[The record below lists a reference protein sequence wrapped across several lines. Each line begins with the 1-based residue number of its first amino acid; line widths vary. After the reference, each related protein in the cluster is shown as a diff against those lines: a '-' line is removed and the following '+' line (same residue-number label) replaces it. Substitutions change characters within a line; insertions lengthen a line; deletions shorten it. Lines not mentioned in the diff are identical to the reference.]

1 MIKRIFSHLLL
12 ILVFVVSF
20 VASATEPNKPV
31 WYGKDANGQSLVYLY
46 FFWSEKCPHC
56 MQARP
61 DILEMEKEYPWLKL
75 HSYELSKNID
85 NVRTY
90 ISMAASLG
98 NEARSVPAFVF
109 CGNLLSGYDSHQTTG
124 ESLREYLEACYQ
136 FVKESNP
143 QPSAYFD
150 YYSRKSDSRSV
161 EIPFIGE
168 LSADDY
174 SLPVLTILIAGMDA
188 FNPCAFFVL
197 LFLLSMMVHS
207 RSRGRMVLIG
217 GIFVFFSGAMYFLF
231 MVAWLNLFVYLG
243 ELSFITLI
251 AGSLAVLMALINI
264 KDFFWFKKGI
274 SLSISNEKKPALFDR
289 VRHLLRL
296 ESLFTAAVASVFLAI
311 VANSYELLCTAGF
324 PMIYTRI
331 LTLSSISTTAYYFYL
346 LLYNLVYVL
355 PLLVI
360 VILFTIKLGSRKLT
374 EHEGMVLKLLS
385 GVMMLQLGA
394 LLIIAPQLLSN
405 LAVALLILLLA
416 IGLTVTIVK
425 LTSSRS

>member
-1 MIKRIFSHLLL
+1 MIKSITSHLLVVL
-12 ILVFVVSF
+12 MLVVSC
-20 VASATEPNKPV
+20 VASAAESNSPV
-31 WYGKDANGQSLVYLY
+31 WYGKDSHGQSIVHLY

-56 MQARP
+56 MDARP
-61 DILEMEKEYPWLKL
+61 DILEIDVNYPWLKL
-75 HSYELSKNID
+75 HSYELSKNKE
-85 NVRTY
+85 NVQIY
-90 ISMAASLG
+90 ISMAASFG
-98 NEARSVPAFVF
+98 NDARSVPTFMF

-124 ESLREYLEACYQ
+124 ESLREHLEACYQ
-136 FVKESNP
+136 FVRETNP
-143 QPSAYFD
+143 KPTASFD
-150 YYSRKSDSRSV
+150 YNSQKSDSSSV
-161 EIPFIGE
+161 EIPFIGV

-207 RSRGRMVLIG
+207 SSRGRMVLIG

-231 MVAWLNLFVYLG
+231 MAAWLNLFVYIG
-243 ELSFITLI
+243 ELRLITLI
-251 AGSLAVLMALINI
+251 AGSLAVLIALINI
-264 KDFFWFKKGI
+264 KDYFWFKKGI

-296 ESLFTAAVASVFLAI
+296 ESLFTAAVATVFLAI

-331 LTLSSISTTAYYFYL
+331 LTLSSMSTTSYYFYL
-346 LLYNLVYVL
+346 LLYNLVYIL

-360 VILFTIKLGSRKLT
+360 VVLFTIKLGSRKLT
-374 EHEGMVLKLLS
+374 RHEGVVLKLLS

-405 LAVALLILLLA
+405 IVVALLILLFA
-416 IGLTVTIVK
+416 IGLTMAIVK
-425 LTSSRS
+425 LTSSKS

>member
-1 MIKRIFSHLLL
+1 M
-12 ILVFVVSF
+12 
-20 VASATEPNKPV
+20 
-31 WYGKDANGQSLVYLY
+31 D
-46 FFWSEKCPHC
+46 
-56 MQARP
+56 ARP
-61 DILEMEKEYPWLKL
+61 DILEIDVNYPWLKL
-75 HSYELSKNID
+75 HSYELSKNKE
-85 NVRTY
+85 NVQIY
-90 ISMAASLG
+90 ISMAASFG
-98 NEARSVPAFVF
+98 NDARSVPTFMF

-124 ESLREYLEACYQ
+124 ESLREHLEACYQ
-136 FVKESNP
+136 FVRETNP
-143 QPSAYFD
+143 KPTASFD
-150 YYSRKSDSRSV
+150 YNSQKSDSSSV
-161 EIPFIGE
+161 EIPFIGV

-207 RSRGRMVLIG
+207 SSRGRMVLIG

-231 MVAWLNLFVYLG
+231 MAAWLNLFVYIG
-243 ELSFITLI
+243 ELRLITLI
-251 AGSLAVLMALINI
+251 AGSLAVLIALINI
-264 KDFFWFKKGI
+264 KDYFWFKKGI

-296 ESLFTAAVASVFLAI
+296 ESLFTAAVATVFLAI

-331 LTLSSISTTAYYFYL
+331 LTLSSMSTTSYYFYL
-346 LLYNLVYVL
+346 LLYNLVYIL

-360 VILFTIKLGSRKLT
+360 VVLFTIKLGSRKLT
-374 EHEGMVLKLLS
+374 RHEGVVLKLLS

-405 LAVALLILLLA
+405 IVVALLILLFA
-416 IGLTVTIVK
+416 IGLTMAIVK
-425 LTSSRS
+425 LTSSKS

>member
-1 MIKRIFSHLLL
+1 MIKSITSHLLV
-12 ILVFVVSF
+12 ILVFVVSC
-20 VASATEPNKPV
+20 VASATESNPPV
-31 WYGKDANGQSLVYLY
+31 WYGKDTHGQSIVHLY

-56 MQARP
+56 MNARP
-61 DILEMEKEYPWLKL
+61 DILEMDATYPWLKL
-75 HSYELSKNID
+75 HSYELSKNKE
-85 NVRTY
+85 NVQTY
-90 ISMAASLG
+90 ISMAASFG
-98 NEARSVPAFVF
+98 NDARSVPTFMF

-124 ESLREYLEACYQ
+124 ESLREHLEACYQ
-136 FVKESNP
+136 FVREANP
-143 QPSAYFD
+143 QPSASFD
-150 YYSRKSDSRSV
+150 YNFQKSDSRSV

-197 LFLLSMMVHS
+197 LFLLSMMVRS
-207 RSRGRMVLIG
+207 RSRGRMLLIG

-231 MVAWLNLFVYLG
+231 MAAWLNLFVYLG
-243 ELSFITLI
+243 ELGFITFI
-251 AGSLAVLMALINI
+251 AGSFAVLMALINI
-264 KDFFWFKKGI
+264 KDYFWFKNGI
-274 SLSISNEKKPALFDR
+274 SLSISNDNKPALFDR

-296 ESLFTAAVASVFLAI
+296 ESLFTAAVATVFLAI

-331 LTLSSISTTAYYFYL
+331 LTLSSISTTSYYVYL

-360 VILFTIKLGSRKLT
+360 VVLFTIKLGSRKLT

-405 LAVALLILLLA
+405 IAVALLILLLA
-416 IGLTVTIVK
+416 TGMTMVIVK